1 MPEPLAAPHWHPL
14 SMLPIITRSIE
25 GEFESLEE
33 LFSSLLAA
41 REKPYVLTER
51 LKRIQGMAERYNK
64 LGVVKD
70 ETVAAIDAAVAART
84 IPAVRTMTGS
94 QIKEVR
100 TRYNM
105 SQAALAM
112 TTGMSVESVSKWE
125 RNESRPNKAALRIIN
140 IIDAKGPQVFM
151 A

>member
-1 MPEPLAAPHWHPL
+1 M
-14 SMLPIITRSIE
+14 
-25 GEFESLEE
+25 
-33 LFSSLLAA
+33 
-41 REKPYVLTER
+41 TER

-70 ETVAAIDAAVAART
+70 ETVAAIDAAVATRT

-112 TTGMSVESVSKWE
+112 TTGTSVEVSKWE

>member
-1 MPEPLAAPHWHPL
+1 M
-14 SMLPIITRSIE
+14 
-25 GEFESLEE
+25 
-33 LFSSLLAA
+33 
-41 REKPYVLTER
+41 TER
-51 LKRIQGMAERYNK
+51 LKHIQSMAKRYNA

-70 ETVAAIDAAVAART
+70 ETVASIDAAVAARD

-94 QIKEVR
+94 EIREVR

-112 TTGMSVESVSKWE
+112 TIGMSVESISKWE
-125 RNESRPNKAALRIIN
+125 RNESKPNKAALRIIN
-140 IIDAKGPQVFM
+140 LLDANGLKMFM